1 MKMVCYSLVY
11 SHLQN
16 CINSWGSAS
25 ETTLHPLKIIQK
37 RSIRIMTGSEYRAHA
52 EPLFQQLQCLKL
64 NDIYK
69 LEMAKLMYR
78 IMISPTK
85 TNDFQL
91 ISQCHHDH
99 GTRLRNNRNYC
110 LPRVRTK
117 LGQNM
122 SIFSGTKIWNGINKQ
137 LKELSFRTFKKTS
150 KNQLISKYHS
160 TT

>member
-1 MKMVCYSLVY
+1 MKMVYYSLVY
-11 SHLQN
+11 SYLQY

-37 RSIRIMTGSEYRAHA
+37 RSIRIITGSKYRSHA
-52 EPLFQQLQCLKL
+52 EPLFHQLQCLKL

-69 LEMAKLMYR
+69 LETAKLMHR
-78 IMISPTK
+78 INYNMIFPIK
-85 TNDFQL
+85 ANDFRL
-91 ISQCHHDH
+91 ISQCHDH

-122 SIFSGTKIWNGINKQ
+122 TIFSGTKYGIALTNSLRNHHFEHLRK
-137 LKELSFRTFKKTS
+137 LSKI
-150 KNQLISKYHS
+150 N
-160 TT
+160 